1 VGVVVLRPAGCQ
13 RQCGGICACVAA
25 CKMEIKSRHGC
36 DVQLR
41 FERTLDLVYHRLVRV
56 VIMGRHSALP
66 WSPLPYEFRPISPQ
80 TKQAILR
87 GVIHKATAQKMRDQ
101 LDVAA
106 RGAGAAVDDRNS
118 VLDQGLVPPKMRIQ
132 QLMTDHRRV
141 FDSFLVAFGPNFG
154 RIWQD
159 EGGSRSAPQGGE
171 QR

>member
-1 VGVVVLRPAGCQ
+1 
-13 RQCGGICACVAA
+13 
-25 CKMEIKSRHGC
+25 MEIKSRHGC

-41 FERTLDLVYHRLVRV
+41 FERTLDLVDHRLVRV

-118 VLDQGLVPPKMRIQ
+118 VLDQGLVPPKKRIQ
-132 QLMTDHRRV
+132 QLMTDHRRSGRRRV
-141 FDSFLVAFGPNFG
+141 PAFEVIDRILV
-154 RIWQD
+154 
-159 EGGSRSAPQGGE
+159 
-171 QR
+171 

>member
-1 VGVVVLRPAGCQ
+1 MLRPAGCQ

-118 VLDQGLVPPKMRIQ
+118 VLDQGLVPPKKRIQ
-132 QLMTDHRRV
+132 QLMTDHRRSGRRRVPAFEVIDRILRCVCGPFALSVDV
-141 FDSFLVAFGPNFG
+141 FSVNF
-154 RIWQD
+154 
-159 EGGSRSAPQGGE
+159 S
-171 QR
+171 